1 MVYFL
6 MAKVQ
11 TRRNFLRTAPLAAA
25 IALPLTD
32 TLLSAVA
39 EGQAPATAITP
50 PVAPFEV
57 YTAQSIEDALKGL
70 HAAPGNKDLIK
81 VKGIGTSANL
91 TVEGKKT
98 AAEFEFHAYK
108 DHAFYV
114 LEGSTH
120 YLVGGTP
127 KGAHVT
133 GPGDWL
139 APDSEGFTTVVLK
152 KGDFLS
158 VPRMTPHKR
167 ITEESVS
174 LLQVNGI
181 NLDRT

>member
-1 MVYFL
+1 
-6 MAKVQ
+6 MANRL
-11 TRRNFLRTAPLAAA
+11 TRRTLLCTAPLAAA
-25 IALPLTD
+25 AALPLAD
-32 TLLSAVA
+32 TLVA
-39 EGQAPATAITP
+39 AAQAPVAITP
-50 PVAPFEV
+50 PVGPPQA
-57 YTAQSIEDALKGL
+57 YSAAQIEDALKAL

-81 VKGIGTSANL
+81 IKGIGTSANL
-91 TVEGKKT
+91 TVEGKK
-98 AAEFEFHAYK
+98 AAVEFEFHAYK
-108 DHAFYV
+108 DHVFYC

-133 GPGDWL
+133 GTGDWL
-139 APDSEGFTTVVLK
+139 APESEGYTTVVMK

-174 LLQVNGI
+174 LLQINGI
-181 NLDRT
+181 DTDRTVG

>member
-1 MVYFL
+1 
-6 MAKVQ
+6 MAKRQ

-25 IALPLTD
+25 ALPLAE
-32 TLLSAVA
+32 TLLSTAA
-39 EGQAPATAITP
+39 EGQAAPNVAAKPAG
-50 PVAPFEV
+50 PVQA
-57 YTAQSIEDALKGL
+57 YTAAQIEADLKAL

-81 VKGIGTSANL
+81 IKGIGTSANL
-91 TVEGKKT
+91 TVEGKKSG
-98 AAEFEFHAYK
+98 AEFEFHSFK
-108 DHAFYV
+108 DHVFYV
-114 LEGSTH
+114 LEGATT

-127 KGAHVT
+127 KGAHAVGT

-139 APDSEGFTTVVLK
+139 APECEGYQTVHMK

-167 ITEESVS
+167 ITESGVS

-181 NLDRT
+181 DPSRT